1 MDKKNTFGY
10 ALFNDIERNKYL
22 NELYD
27 ALLFN
32 YCRHIFHSSSD
43 KKEFDLNDLIR
54 FADLLSKSV
63 NVDNSET
70 HHSLAQ
76 EIVTLL
82 GILEPDNLLVR
93 DAVGSVLS
101 QLNNYLGLSHAA
113 PDYYEPSI
121 FKRITNEYEKSLL
134 QIPSEEGGYFLRS
147 QKDV

>member
-1 MDKKNTFGY
+1 MDNTTLGNAVFSGLEKNGY
-10 ALFNDIERNKYL
+10 LT
-22 NELYD
+22 ELYD
-27 ALLFN
+27 ELLYN
-32 YCRHIFHSSSD
+32 YTMHIFAAETNKYIFSNL
-43 KKEFDLNDLIR
+43 KDLLN
-54 FADLLSKSV
+54 FADLLAQSQ

-82 GILEPDNLLVR
+82 SILEPDNLLVR

-101 QLNNYLGLSHAA
+101 QVNNYLGLSYAA
-113 PDYYEPSI
+113 PYYQEAS
-121 FKRITNEYEKSLL
+121 FLERITDEYEKSLL